1 VLTTYHLTGFSEGT
15 AAREDGCHRQRQPVS
30 IHAHAQPNLRVAVQ
44 SPDDGVQAFYGY
56 SIVFIYWE
64 CLLGLIFQ
72 RNRLSFSVKF
82 GNATK
87 GRVHFYRV
95 HLSNAI
101 AVKQTGNC
109 APKHT
114 DCTPRNVK
122 HQKMLRVSAC
132 PKSVRNRK
140 RIQ

>member
-1 VLTTYHLTGFSEGT
+1 MAVN
-15 AAREDGCHRQRQPVS
+15 
-30 IHAHAQPNLRVAVQ
+30 AQPEATLRRRLQIA
-44 SPDDGVQAFYGY
+44 DDPVKAFYGY

-101 AVKQTGNC
+101 AVKQTGNF

-132 PKSVRNRK
+132 PKSIHNRK